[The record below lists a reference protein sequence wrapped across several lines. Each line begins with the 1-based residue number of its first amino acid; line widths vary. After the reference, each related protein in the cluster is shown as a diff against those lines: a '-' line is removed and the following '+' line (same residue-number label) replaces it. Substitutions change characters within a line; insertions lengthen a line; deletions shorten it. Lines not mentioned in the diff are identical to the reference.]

1 MLTRLRVNGFK
12 NLREV
17 DLAFGPFTCIA
28 GGNGVGKS
36 NVFDA
41 ITFLSDLATYPLV
54 KAATRVRGAEDRI
67 AGIEALFSRAHAGDG
82 HRMEFVA
89 EMIVPSRVTDDY
101 DREATAAA
109 TFLEYTL
116 ELRYDPGR
124 PDAGKEALYI
134 QREALLAMPSSSA
147 AGKLPFKPGRAWIK
161 RHLRGPGQRK
171 GAFIDTPAPKGHG
184 EPTIQLHGEGGGGRP
199 AGVPARQAPQTVLS
213 GVNVSS
219 YPTTLAARREMQ
231 SWRLLQLE
239 PTSLRKADEFRGED
253 QLSATG
259 LHLPNTVLRCSSGDE
274 VASRLSELIPGIRAV
289 EVDRDKGRQVNTL
302 QVEMKDRQGYAAS
315 ALSDGTLRFLALAV
329 LACDPK
335 ANGLICL
342 EEPENGIH
350 PLRMPQMLNL
360 VRSLADTLDA
370 DVDDADPGVIRQVI
384 INTHSPLVVAELP
397 DDELLM
403 AESLGGQGGDWVNF
417 RPLPGTW
424 RAEGRPE
431 TRLVARGEL
440 DSYLGAQSLA
450 GQRQSG
456 NDVHTTC
463 IQRPN
468 AASSLCC
475 WTPSSRPC
483 SML

>member
-12 NLREV
+12 NLRDV

-41 ITFLSDLATYPLV
+41 ITLLSDLASYPLV

-67 AGIEALFSRAHAGDG
+67 AGIEALFARIPDSEGR
-82 HRMEFVA
+82 RMQFIA
-89 EMIVPSRVTDDY
+89 EMVVPGKVTDDY
-101 DREATAAA
+101 DREATPIA

-116 ELRYDPGR
+116 ELRFDPAR
-124 PDAGKEALYI
+124 VDAGKEALYI
-134 QREALLAMPSSSA
+134 QQEALVALASSSA
-147 AGKLPFKPGRAWIK
+147 AGRLPFKPGTAWIK
-161 RHLRGPGQRK
+161 RHLRGPGPRK
-171 GAFIDTPAPKGHG
+171 GAFIDTDPKEHG
-184 EPTIQLHGEGGGGRP
+184 EPTIQLHGEGKGGRP
-199 AGVPARQAPQTVLS
+199 SGVPARQAPQTELS
-213 GVNVSS
+213 GVNSSS

-239 PTSLRKADEFRGED
+239 PTALRKADEFRGED

-259 LHLPNTVLRCSSGDE
+259 LHLPNTVLRCGTGDS
-274 VASRLSELIPGIRAV
+274 VANRLSELIPGIRSV
-289 EVDRDKGRQVNTL
+289 LVDRDKARQVNTL
-302 QVEMKDRQGYAAS
+302 QVVMKDRQGYAAS

-335 ANGLICL
+335 ANGLVCL

-360 VRSLADTLDA
+360 VRSLADTLDEEI
-370 DVDDADPGVIRQVI
+370 DDAEPGVIRQVI

-403 AESLGGQGGDWVNF
+403 AESLGGQGGDWINF
-417 RPLPGTW
+417 RPLPDTW
-424 RAEGRPE
+424 RADGLPE

-440 DSYLGAQSLA
+440 DSYLSAQRLA
-450 GQRQSG
+450 GQRPLG
-456 NDVHTTC
+456 KGLHTVG
-463 IQRPN
+463 QRWLQRNLLDAESPQ
-468 AASSLCC
+468 
-475 WTPSSRPC
+475 C
-483 SML
+483 SVL